1 MTDPITVL
9 GNLTSGP
16 GEHNQQTHYPDC
28 WRDPAHHACALKRI
42 GELQTGIE
50 NLVAACER
58 DIATARAEAL
68 EEAAKICDGYAKVDN
83 PHAVTISLMTAHD
96 IRALKDRRP

>member
-1 MTDPITVL
+1 MADHHD
-9 GNLTSGP
+9 G
-16 GEHNQQTHYPDC
+16 C

-68 EEAAKICDGYAKVDN
+68 ETAAKICEATALEIDKEYFWTCSKECAK
-83 PHAVTISLMTAHD
+83 A
-96 IRALKDRRP
+96 IRAYKDRRP

>member
-1 MTDPITVL
+1 MTDDVTA
-9 GNLTSGP
+9 GP
-16 GEHNQQTHYPDC
+16 GEHNTHYPDC

-68 EEAAKICDGYAKVDN
+68 EEAAQVCDGYAKADN
-83 PHAVTISLMTAHD
+83 PDAVTISLMAAGD
-96 IRALKDRRP
+96 IRVLKDRRP